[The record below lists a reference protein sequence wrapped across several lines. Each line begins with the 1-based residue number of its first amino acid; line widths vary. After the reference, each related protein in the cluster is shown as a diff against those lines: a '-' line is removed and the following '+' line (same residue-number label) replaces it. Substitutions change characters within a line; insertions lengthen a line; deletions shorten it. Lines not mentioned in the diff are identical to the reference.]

1 MLTIWALERQNR
13 VKGFFDMDTIAQFV
27 GLDVAQL
34 TQLAILTAVLVVGL
48 FVLRTVLKLT
58 AAIFR
63 LGCFGIL
70 FIVAAVFILQL
81 LSN

>member
-1 MLTIWALERQNR
+1 
-13 VKGFFDMDTIAQFV
+13 MDTIAQFV

-34 TQLAILTAVLVVGL
+34 TQLAILAAVLVVGL